1 MIKLKNHAR
10 SNELQQKYGY
20 KKTDLLSRE
29 DVQMYQFV
37 AESNGKTKLISLE
50 ATKYGFVV
58 PTFNNA
64 LEKIVKEVYAFQE
77 D

>member
-1 MIKLKNHAR
+1 
-10 SNELQQKYGY
+10 
-20 KKTDLLSRE
+20 
-29 DVQMYQFV
+29 MYQFV
-37 AESNGKTKLISLE
+37 PDSNGKTHLEALE

-64 LEKIVKEVYAFQE
+64 LEKIVEEVYAFQE